1 MNKEL
6 FFKAVLKFTLGF
18 LIVSLLLF
26 VPAGTINFWNAWVFI
41 IILFVPM
48 FIAGIFLM
56 FKSPSLLKKRLNA
69 KEKDKEQKKVIAFSG
84 LMFAAGFIIA
94 GLNFRFK
101 FLILPDFMVYIF
113 VVLFLIS
120 YALYAVVLKQNVYL
134 SRTIEVQVDQKV
146 IDTGLYSLVRHPM
159 YMVTLFLFLSIPFI
173 LGSLISFL
181 LFLFYPALIVK
192 RIKNEE
198 KFLEQNLNGYLKY
211 KNKVKYRL
219 IPYVW

>member
-1 MNKEL
+1 MNKKL
-6 FFKAVLKFTLGF
+6 FLKAILKFTLGF

-41 IILFVPM
+41 IVLFVPM
-48 FIAGIFLM
+48 FIAGIVLM

-69 KEKDKEQKKVIAFSG
+69 KEKDKEQKKVIVFSG
-84 LMFAAGFIIA
+84 LIFVAGFIIA
-94 GLNFRFK
+94 GINFRFE
-101 FLILPDFMVYIF
+101 FLILPDFVVYIF

-120 YALYAVVLKQNVYL
+120 YILYAVVLKQNVYL
-134 SRTIEVQVDQKV
+134 SRTIQVEKDQKV

-181 LFLFYPALIVK
+181 IFLFYPVLIVK

-198 KFLEQNLNGYLKY
+198 KFLEQNLNGYLEY
-211 KNKVKYRL
+211 KNKVRYRL